1 MCINFEYQ
9 FGLTYKIST
18 MIPKKNPKAD
28 FSRYSLIFFQ
38 LGLVIMLAIT
48 YISLEWRSYPTDNIS
63 SDLIS
68 IDKTFEE
75 EIPIINLNTPPPPPP
90 PAAAPEVLKIVED
103 VAKVEE
109 TVMKSTEA
117 SQDQKIEIVEIKS
130 VKAEAEEE
138 DIIVPFAV
146 IEQSPIY
153 PGCESLSKDQQR
165 NCFQE
170 KIEKHVRDNFTYPQV
185 ALELGIQGR
194 VYVLFEI
201 DKEGYVTNLKFR
213 APDKN
218 LEQEARR
225 IISKLPKFIPGKQR
239 GKPVKVAFSIPI
251 NFMIQNQ

>member
-1 MCINFEYQ
+1 LARVFFAN
-9 FGLTYKIST
+9 LTI
-18 MIPKKNPKAD
+18 
-28 FSRYSLIFFQ
+28 
-38 LGLVIMLAIT
+38 VIT

>member
-1 MCINFEYQ
+1 
-9 FGLTYKIST
+9 

-28 FSRYSLIFFQ
+28 YSRYSLIFFQ

-48 YISLEWRSYPTDNIS
+48 YFSLEWRSYETENTS
-63 SDLIS
+63 MDLLNLNKS
-68 IDKTFEE
+68 LEE
-75 EIPIINLNTPPPPPP
+75 EIPIVNLNTPPPPPP
-90 PAAAPEVLKIVED
+90 PPPAAPGVLQIGED
-103 VAKVEE
+103 VGKVGE

-117 SQDQKIEIVEIKS
+117 TQNQKVEIIEVAS
-130 VKAEAEEE
+130 VKAEIEEE
-138 DIIVPFAV
+138 EVIVPFAV
-146 IEQSPIY
+146 IEQAPIY
-153 PGCESLSKDQQR
+153 PGCESFPKDQQR

-170 KIEKHVRDNFTYPQV
+170 KIEQHVRDNFTYPQV

-201 DKEGYVTNLKFR
+201 DKEGHVSNLKFR

-251 NFMIQNQ
+251 NFTIQNQ

>member
-1 MCINFEYQ
+1 
-9 FGLTYKIST
+9 

-28 FSRYSLIFFQ
+28 YTRYSLIFFQ
-38 LGLVIMLAIT
+38 LGLIIMLAIT
-48 YISLEWRSYPTDNIS
+48 YFSLEWRSYETENTSFDMLN
-63 SDLIS
+63 L
-68 IDKTFEE
+68 DKTIEE
-75 EIPIINLNTPPPPPP
+75 EIPIVNLNTPPPPPP
-90 PAAAPEVLKIVED
+90 PPAATPELLQIVEN

-109 TVMKSTEA
+109 TVMQSTEA
-117 SQDQKIEIVEIKS
+117 TQNQKVEIVEVAS
-130 VKAEAEEE
+130 VKAEVEEE
-138 DIIVPFAV
+138 EVIVPFAV
-146 IEQSPIY
+146 IEQAPIY
-153 PGCESLSKDQQR
+153 PGCEGFPKDQQR

-170 KIEKHVRDNFTYPQV
+170 KIEKHVRDNFIYPQV

-201 DKEGYVTNLKFR
+201 DKEGRVSNLKFR